1 MPKTPAPRINH
12 VAFSVPPD
20 LLNETGRKEIVSFY
34 EEVFGWK
41 ELEMLRIDRAR
52 VVLQC
57 HRFDQ
62 FVYIVGGSP
71 ITTCAPLDHFGM
83 AVGSLEELEGVLERA
98 KKYRERDD
106 RVEVVDH
113 QVEDHGMLKLHKCCA
128 CKIFDRAC
136 IFSLR
141 RPDMFESRFVH
152 RPAGARARACTPIP
166 SFQNA

>member
-20 LLNETGRKEIVSFY
+20 LLGETGRKEIVSFY

-57 HRFDQ
+57 HLFDQ

-71 ITTCAPLDHFGM
+71 ITTCAPLDHFGL

-106 RVEVVDH
+106 RVEIIDH
-113 QVEDHGMLKLHKCCA
+113 EIEDHGVLKLHNCYFRYLLPMMVEIQYYEIGK
-128 CKIFDRAC
+128 D
-136 IFSLR
+136 
-141 RPDMFESRFVH
+141 
-152 RPAGARARACTPIP
+152 GAPQP
-166 SFQNA
+166 S